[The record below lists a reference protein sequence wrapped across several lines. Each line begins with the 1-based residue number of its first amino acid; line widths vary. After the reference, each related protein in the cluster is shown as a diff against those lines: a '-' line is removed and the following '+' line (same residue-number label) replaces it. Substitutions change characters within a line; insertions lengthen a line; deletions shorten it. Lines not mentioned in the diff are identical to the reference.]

1 MGFFSFIETFF
12 FISLIITFVLLVML
26 IYHFKQRILKLED
39 KTNTLVEIVNDIVKE
54 IKSVN
59 SLGNITNNT
68 PFVVQSQA
76 AAHVFPSLDDDRY
89 DGIPEN
95 IKTILIENHETDS
108 DSESESEYEVDDESE
123 ESDSGSDSEDDDD
136 AESVSESKLIDV
148 SIPELEIIEDY
159 ETAPLAVENTLDV
172 EDVEPTTI
180 KTISIDLGNDVLESE
195 VVLTN
200 VVHEEELNVELE
212 LDSIVDNEV
221 DPEPETIV
229 EIAESNPLSAE
240 VSSNKKVIYE
250 NMAPS
255 ALKSLIVQRGLTS
268 VDVSKM
274 KKNKLVQILVDSDE

>member
-59 SLGNITNNT
+59 SLGNITNNM
-68 PFVVQSQA
+68 PFVVQPMVSQVA
-76 AAHVFPSLDDDRY
+76 LDNRY
-89 DGIPEN
+89 EGIPEN

-108 DSESESEYEVDDESE
+108 DSDEEEDDDESDSDEQSECVSDESESDE
-123 ESDSGSDSEDDDD
+123 ESVVETTNLH
-136 AESVSESKLIDV
+136 EISV
-148 SIPELEIIEDY
+148 PQLEIL
-159 ETAPLAVENTLDV
+159 ETFEPPSIVENTF
-172 EDVEPTTI
+172 ESEPIESNI
-180 KTISIDLGNDVLESE
+180 KTISIDLGNDVE
-195 VVLTN
+195 VVLEN
-200 VVHEEELNVELE
+200 VVHEDEAEDATIE
-212 LDSIVDNEV
+212 LDVDAMTESESIV
-221 DPEPETIV
+221 ETS
-229 EIAESNPLSAE
+229 EESNKVDTTE
-240 VSSNKKVIYE
+240 VLSNKRTIYE

-255 ALKSLIVQRGLTS
+255 ALKNLIVQRGLTS